1 LLPFGCAAVVKPTN
15 AIFLKQC
22 GHLIWGRFAAQRE
35 QAPSPQ
41 KLFSLKGLSML
52 ALPWLHLALLSLGY
66 ALALVYGQL
75 SWLAAISVGL
85 LLIAGFAVRQQ
96 TVPVGRYLGHGLF
109 IFLALA
115 LAMHWLPGFYNG
127 RGINP
132 HRLTDDAVPFSMY
145 LNQDKPLIGFWLLLV
160 CPWIVGRRSL
170 RLSIY
175 ATAMALILSVVLALG
190 GALLLG
196 MISWAPKWPDQ
207 AWLWVAN
214 NLLLVTLVEEALFRG
229 YIQGGLSRHFKHL
242 PYGENLA
249 LLLASLVFGLAHMG
263 AGWQWVLLASLA
275 GVGYGLAYRFGGLG
289 AAIATHFGLN
299 LLHFGLFTYPM
310 LAG

>member
-1 LLPFGCAAVVKPTN
+1 M
-15 AIFLKQC
+15 I
-22 GHLIWGRFAAQRE
+22 
-35 QAPSPQ
+35 
-41 KLFSLKGLSML
+41 
-52 ALPWLHLALLSLGY
+52 ALPWTYLALLSFGY
-66 ALALVYGQL
+66 GLALTYGHL
-75 SWLAAISVGL
+75 GLMAAISVAL
-85 LLIAGFAVRQQ
+85 LLVAGFAVRQQ
-96 TVPVGRYLGHGLF
+96 KLSIARYLGHGLF
-109 IFLALA
+109 IVLALA

-127 RGINP
+127 RAIDP
-132 HRLTDDAVPFSMY
+132 QRFTDDAVPFSMY
-145 LNQDKPLIGFWLLLV
+145 LNLDKPLIGFWLLLV

-175 ATAMALILSVVLALG
+175 ATAMALSLSAVLALG

-196 MISWAPKWPDQ
+196 VISWAPKWPDQ
-207 AWLWVAN
+207 AWLWTLN

-229 YIQGGLSRHFKHL
+229 YIQGGLTRHFKNL

-249 LLLASLVFGLAHMG
+249 LLLASLLFGLVHVG

>member
-1 LLPFGCAAVVKPTN
+1 M
-15 AIFLKQC
+15 I
-22 GHLIWGRFAAQRE
+22 
-35 QAPSPQ
+35 
-41 KLFSLKGLSML
+41 
-52 ALPWLHLALLSLGY
+52 ALPWIYLALLSTGY
-66 ALALVYGQL
+66 GLALIYGQL
-75 SWLAAISVGL
+75 GWLAGISVAL
-85 LLIAGFAVRQQ
+85 LLFAGFAVRQQ
-96 TVPVGRYLGHGLF
+96 KLSIAWHLGHALF
-109 IFLALA
+109 IVLALA

-127 RGINP
+127 RAIDP
-132 HRLTDDAVPFSMY
+132 QRFTDDAVPFSMY
-145 LNQDKPLIGFWLLLV
+145 LNLDKSLIGFWLLLV

-175 ATAMALILSVVLALG
+175 ATAMALSLSAVLALG

-196 MISWAPKWPDQ
+196 VISWAPKWPHQ
-207 AWLWVAN
+207 AWLWALN

-229 YIQGGLSRHFKHL
+229 YIQGGLTRRFKNL

-249 LLLASLVFGLAHMG
+249 LLLASLLFSLVHVG

-310 LAG
+310 IAG

>member
-1 LLPFGCAAVVKPTN
+1 MF
-15 AIFLKQC
+15 
-22 GHLIWGRFAAQRE
+22 
-35 QAPSPQ
+35 
-41 KLFSLKGLSML
+41 
-52 ALPWLHLALLSLGY
+52 ALPWTYLALLSLGFS
-66 ALALVYGQL
+66 LALTFGQL
-75 SWLAAISVGL
+75 SWLALITIA
-85 LLIAGFAVRQQ
+85 LLIVAGVAVRQQ
-96 TVPVGRYLGHGLF
+96 KLPIVRYFGHGLF
-109 IFLALA
+109 IFLAMS
-115 LAMHWLPGFYNG
+115 LAMHWLPGFFNG
-127 RGINP
+127 RAIAP
-132 HRLTDDAVPFSMY
+132 QYLTTDAVRFSMY

-160 CPWIVGRRSL
+160 CPWIVGQRSW
-170 RLSIY
+170 RLGVY
-175 ATAMALILSVVLALG
+175 ATAQALTLCAVLALG

-207 AWLWVAN
+207 AWLWLLN

-229 YIQGGLSRHFKHL
+229 YIQGGLSRSFKHL

-249 LLLASLVFGLAHMG
+249 LLLASLLFGLVHVG

-299 LLHFGLFTYPM
+299 LLHFALFTYPM

>member
-1 LLPFGCAAVVKPTN
+1 MF
-15 AIFLKQC
+15 
-22 GHLIWGRFAAQRE
+22 
-35 QAPSPQ
+35 
-41 KLFSLKGLSML
+41 
-52 ALPWLHLALLSLGY
+52 ALPWTFLALLSLGY
-66 ALALVYGQL
+66 TMALSYGHLGWLAL
-75 SWLAAISVGL
+75 ISVAL

-96 TVPVGRYLGHGLF
+96 QVRIGHYLGHGLF
-109 IFLALA
+109 IFMALA

-132 HRLTDDAVPFSMY
+132 HRITDDAVPFALY
-145 LNQDKPLIGFWLLLV
+145 LNLDKPLIGFWLLLV
-160 CPWIVGRRSL
+160 CPWIVGRHSL
-170 RLSIY
+170 RLSIP
-175 ATAMALILSVVLALG
+175 ATLLGLTLSSVLALG

-196 MISWAPKWPDQ
+196 VISWAPKWPDQ
-207 AWLWVAN
+207 AWLWLFN

-229 YIQGGLSRHFKHL
+229 YLQGGLSRHFKHL

-249 LLLASLVFGLAHMG
+249 LLLASLLFGLVHAG
-263 AGWQWVLLASLA
+263 AGWQWALLASLA

>member
-1 LLPFGCAAVVKPTN
+1 M
-15 AIFLKQC
+15 I
-22 GHLIWGRFAAQRE
+22 
-35 QAPSPQ
+35 
-41 KLFSLKGLSML
+41 
-52 ALPWLHLALLSLGY
+52 ALPWIYLALLSTGY
-66 ALALVYGQL
+66 GLALTYGHL
-75 SWLAAISVGL
+75 GGLAGISIAL
-85 LLIAGFAVRQQ
+85 LLTAGFAVRQQ
-96 TVPVGRYLGHGLF
+96 QVRIGHYLGHGLF
-109 IFLALA
+109 IFMALA

-127 RGINP
+127 RAIDP
-132 HRLTDDAVPFSMY
+132 QRFTDDAVPFSMY
-145 LNQDKPLIGFWLLLV
+145 LNLDKPLIGFWLLLV

-175 ATAMALILSVVLALG
+175 ATAMALSLSAVLALG

-196 MISWAPKWPDQ
+196 VISWAPKWPDQ
-207 AWLWVAN
+207 AWLWTLN

-229 YIQGGLSRHFKHL
+229 YIQGGLTRCFKNL

-249 LLLASLVFGLAHMG
+249 LFLASLLFGLVHVA

>member
-1 LLPFGCAAVVKPTN
+1 MP
-15 AIFLKQC
+15 
-22 GHLIWGRFAAQRE
+22 
-35 QAPSPQ
+35 
-41 KLFSLKGLSML
+41 
-52 ALPWLHLALLSLGY
+52 ALPWLYLALLSIGY
-66 ALALVYGQL
+66 ALALIYGHL
-75 SWLAAISVGL
+75 GWLAAISVAL
-85 LLIAGFAVRQQ
+85 LLFAGFAVRQQ
-96 TVPVGRYLGHGLF
+96 KIQAGRYIGHGLF
-109 IFLALA
+109 IVLALA

-127 RGINP
+127 RGIDP
-132 HRLTDDAVPFSMY
+132 QRFTDDAVPFSMY

-175 ATAMALILSVVLALG
+175 ATALALTLSVVLALG

-196 MISWAPKWPDQ
+196 VISWAPKWPDQ
-207 AWLWVAN
+207 AWLWVLN

-229 YIQGGLSRHFKHL
+229 YIQGGLSRRFKTL

-249 LLLASLVFGLAHMG
+249 LLLASLLFGLVHLG